1 MKKSKKKLS
10 DALYKKALGFTTQ
23 EVSEEYAIVDNELV
37 LQKRKL
43 NTKTYP
49 PDLTAL
55 QLLISEVE
63 QSESSIYDNYS
74 LEELEKEKTRLK
86 KLLEGEKNEV

>member
-1 MKKSKKKLS
+1 MKKSRKKLN

-23 EVSEEYAIVDNELV
+23 EVSEEYSVVDNELV

-55 QLLISEVE
+55 QMVLSEMQDE
-63 QSESSIYDNYS
+63 FCGEYDEFS
-74 LEELEKEKTRLK
+74 LEELEAEREKLK
-86 KLLEGEKNEV
+86 KLLEGEK

>member
-1 MKKSKKKLS
+1 MKKSRKKLN

-23 EVSEEYAIVDNELV
+23 EVSEEYSVVDNELV

-55 QLLISEVE
+55 QMVLSDMQDEFYGE
-63 QSESSIYDNYS
+63 YDKFT
-74 LEELEKEKTRLK
+74 LEELDAEREKLK
-86 KLLEGEKNEV
+86 KLLEGEK